1 MRGLLAC
8 GLFVCANACGGGG
21 GGGGDI
27 DARGVDAPAGP
38 AATAHFDPPAPMSG
52 GAWAAVP
59 YPSDLYLD
67 ATGHVALTGLPVG
80 PAAQQGNIDM
90 LTEGLATLD
99 GAGATSNVY
108 FPIDGPLAKASVTAD
123 VATLYNL
130 DASTTGNLVE
140 IPADVLWRDDL
151 QTVVLAPRV
160 GNVLRAGTRYGA
172 VLTSAATDPNG
183 LPLQAAADFATI
195 VNFTA
200 TPTDPALAAAQTS
213 LRPLFDLLPA
223 ADKANVVSATV
234 FRTATYVDDT
244 RAMRDVIVA
253 AASPTVT
260 VDAVYGPA
268 ETGTNGLQA
277 LFGVAPAD
285 GQPGGDVNGVGA
297 EPHNHVAVVIHG
309 TIQLPMFLSANPGED
324 GFPTKNGA
332 TWMIKGTQPV
342 KFTLTLP
349 RNSTWANLPV
359 AIYVH
364 GLGRT
369 REDLL
374 VMANTAAR
382 QGVAVIGIDLN
393 KHGSRALNPSDTM
406 NEMLNTTGAD
416 GFGDGVPIGLFA
428 PIQFFHLLGTSG
440 GIPAGHPR
448 ALGENLRQAALEV
461 VALADY
467 VADGSTSA
475 INTAVAPLTG
485 LPDTVTFR
493 NDTAL
498 ITESLGAMIADVAIT
513 IEPRIST
520 AYVSS
525 AAAGLPFP
533 AMMHSPNYGATF
545 LSVLT
550 TPFGLDGRVVLYDAE
565 KDARFDPI
573 VNLFDSV
580 VERGDA
586 LAYAPHTL
594 DGSKR
599 GGTPPDMISTMSWGD
614 VWVSNDSTE
623 GLAAAMG
630 LRFMPTVSPTA
641 PSQPVRYAAM
651 ATVASPVTANL
662 AGGRTGAF
670 LVWNPAG
677 HACLRKT
684 AEERNYQ
691 PIFPPVVAQSP
702 PEQIPDTQEGP
713 IHELLGELLAD
724 FAASRVLTIND
735 PYAD

>member
-8 GLFVCANACGGGG
+8 GLFVCASACGGGG

-27 DARGVDAPAGP
+27 DARDIDAPQETAP
-38 AATAHFDPPAPMSG
+38 SVAHFDPPMMG
-52 GAWAAVP
+52 GAWGAVP

-67 ATGHVALTGLPVG
+67 ATGHIALTNLPVG
-80 PAAQQGNIDM
+80 SAAQQGNIDM
-90 LTEGLATLD
+90 LVEGLATLD

-108 FPIDGPLAKASVTAD
+108 FPIDGPLATTSVTTD
-123 VATLYNL
+123 VAKLYDL
-130 DASTTGNLVE
+130 GASTNGNLVE
-140 IPADVLWRDDL
+140 IPADVLWREDL
-151 QTVVLAPRV
+151 KSVVLAPRV
-160 GNVLRAGTRYGA
+160 GHVLRAGAYYGA
-172 VLTSAATDPNG
+172 VLTNGATDPNG
-183 LPLQAAADFATI
+183 RPLTRTADFEAAI
-195 VNFTA
+195 DFAVPA
-200 TPTDPALAAAQTS
+200 TDPGIANAQTI
-213 LRPLFDLLPA
+213 LHPLFDLIPDA
-223 ADKANVVSATV
+223 SEDAIVSATV
-234 FRTATYVDDT
+234 FHTASYVDDT
-244 RAMRDVIVA
+244 RAMRDAIVA

-268 ETGTNGLQA
+268 ETGTTGLQA

-332 TWMIKGTQPV
+332 TWTIKGTQPV

-369 REDLL
+369 RQDIL

-393 KHGSRALNPSDTM
+393 RHGSRAMNPTDTM

-467 VADGSTSA
+467 IADGSTTA
-475 INTAVAPLTG
+475 IDTAVAPLTG

-498 ITESLGAMIADVAIT
+498 ITESLGGMIADVAIT
-513 IEPRIST
+513 VEPRIST
-520 AYVSS
+520 AYVSD

-550 TPFGLDGRVVLYDAE
+550 TPFGLDGRIVLYDAE

-599 GGTPPDMISTMSWGD
+599 GGTPPDMIATMAWGD

-630 LRFMPTVSPTA
+630 LRHMPMVAPTP
-641 PSQPVRYAAM
+641 PSQPIRYATM
-651 ATVASPVTANL
+651 GTVASPVTGNL
-662 AGGRTGAF
+662 TGGRTGAF

-684 AEERNYQ
+684 SEERNYQ

-702 PEQIPDTQEGP
+702 PEQIPDTQEAP

-724 FAASRVLTIND
+724 FAASRVLTIVD
-735 PYAD
+735 PYSD